1 MGPFLPSFGFTYIL
15 ILVDY
20 VSTWVEAI
28 ATRPDDAKTTVK
40 HVNLSFCINTELL
53 RQSSV
58 IGEHIFV
65 VEP

>member
-20 VSTWVEAI
+20 VSTWVEAV

-40 HVNLSFCINTELL
+40 HVNLSFCINAELL

-58 IGEHIFV
+58 IGEHNFV
-65 VEP
+65 EEP